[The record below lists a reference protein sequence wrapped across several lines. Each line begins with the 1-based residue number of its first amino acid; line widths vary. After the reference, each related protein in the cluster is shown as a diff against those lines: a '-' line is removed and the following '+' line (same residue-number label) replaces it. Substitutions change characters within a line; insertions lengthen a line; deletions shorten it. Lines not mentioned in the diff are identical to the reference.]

1 MNLFTEVVLLKNI
14 EVAIIQLEF
23 DKEKRNILDNI

>member
-14 EVAIIQLEF
+14 EGAITQLEF